1 MSLRNEW
8 EMPQT
13 RSGGVFSGMGMGALR
28 VALLFGSGAVGLALI
43 MTPLME
49 GQVERMAYSS
59 YSSRID
65 PMATGAI
72 ARGGNVQGFGD
83 QRAGSVYVVRRS
95 VLQPTPASV
104 CVIRSNGMRTGDC

>member
-8 EMPQT
+8 EGPQT
-13 RSGGVFSGMGMGALR
+13 RSGGVLGEFGMGAVR
-28 VALLFGSGAVGLALI
+28 VALLFGSAAVGLALI
-43 MTPLME
+43 LTPLVE

-59 YSSRID
+59 YSSRLD

-72 ARGGNVQGFGD
+72 TRGAGAQSFGD
-83 QRAGSVYVVRRS
+83 QRSGSAYIVRRS
-95 VLQPTPASV
+95 VLQPMPASV

>member
-8 EMPQT
+8 ETPQT
-13 RSGGVFSGMGMGALR
+13 RSGGVFGEMGMGALR

-43 MTPLME
+43 LTPLLE

-59 YSSRID
+59 YSSRLD

-72 ARGGNVQGFGD
+72 TRGVGAQAFGD
-83 QRAGSVYVVRRS
+83 QRTGSSYIVRRS
-95 VLQPTPASV
+95 VLQPAPSSV